1 MFDMEAEEEEEEGQG
16 GLGDFGFGR
25 QSDINDQI
33 DETVAIISLTQ
44 IKNSNPYCRML
55 YV

>member
-1 MFDMEAEEEEEEGQG
+1 MEAEEEEEEVQG

-33 DETVAIISLTQ
+33 DETVRLVGFMLIIS
-44 IKNSNPYCRML
+44 NE
-55 YV
+55 